1 MAQDGSIPLRTFVYR
16 TLTFRLAFVTL
27 AVALGVVVA
36 TYLHQRSVFE
46 QQVADIALNELALL
60 MDRAARMASTDG
72 VSTPESIPVAL
83 RERLA
88 VPRLRTSGRFVYL
101 RISSPEMAHPLEA
114 IDPTYELPADVKG
127 TLRKQPVEPSSG
139 TVETRMLNADG
150 RPLVRV
156 IAPLPDMRAGQVD
169 LVFSISDHAIAQARA
184 ALGTAMAIAIGIVLA
199 TAALLY
205 PVILRLMGRLAN
217 FSDDLLNAN
226 VAALSMLGAA
236 IAIRDSDTDAHNYR
250 VTIYALHLGE
260 AIGLPS
266 EQMQSLLKGA
276 FLHDVGKIGIR
287 DSVLLKPGRLTD
299 EEFAMMRTHVEHG
312 VDLVRRSRWLAD
324 AAAVVGGHH
333 EKVDGSGYPTGARGD
348 AIPITARI
356 FAIVDVFDALTSSR
370 PYKEPLTLEAS
381 IAILEHGR
389 DQHFDGRLLDVFLA
403 LAPGLHRQYG
413 GREDDRIKR
422 EVETAARRHFRSGL
436 DTLRY

>member
-1 MAQDGSIPLRTFVYR
+1 
-16 TLTFRLAFVTL
+16 
-27 AVALGVVVA
+27 
-36 TYLHQRSVFE
+36 
-46 QQVADIALNELALL
+46 
-60 MDRAARMASTDG
+60 
-72 VSTPESIPVAL
+72 
-83 RERLA
+83 
-88 VPRLRTSGRFVYL
+88 
-101 RISSPEMAHPLEA
+101 
-114 IDPTYELPADVKG
+114 
-127 TLRKQPVEPSSG
+127 
-139 TVETRMLNADG
+139 MLNADG

-299 EEFAMMRTHVEHG
+299 EEFAIMRTHVEHG

-381 IAILEHGR
+381 IAILEQGR

>member
-27 AVALGVVVA
+27 AVVLAVVVT

-46 QQVADIALNELALL
+46 QQVADIARNELALL
-60 MDRAARMASTDG
+60 IDRAARVASTNG
-72 VSTPESIPVAL
+72 VNMAESMPVAL

-88 VPRLRTSGRFVYL
+88 VSTPRASGRFVHL
-101 RISSPEMAHPLEA
+101 RISSPELVRPLEA

-127 TLRKQPVEPSSG
+127 AFRKEPVEASSG
-139 TVETRMLNADG
+139 TVETRMLSADG
-150 RPLVRV
+150 KPLVRV
-156 IAPLPDMRAGQVD
+156 IAPLPGMRAGQVD
-169 LVFSISDHAIAQARA
+169 LVFSVSDRMIAQART
-184 ALGTAMAIAIGIVLA
+184 ALATALAIAIGIVLV
-199 TAALLY
+199 TVALLY
-205 PVILRLMGRLAN
+205 PVIRRLTGRLAN

-226 VAALSMLGAA
+226 FAALSMLGGA

-260 AIGLPS
+260 AIGLPP

-287 DSVLLKPGRLTD
+287 DDVMLKPGRLTE
-299 EEFAMMRTHVEHG
+299 EEFAIMRTHVEYG
-312 VDLVRRSRWLAD
+312 VELVRRSRWLAD

-333 EKVDGSGYPTGARGD
+333 EKVDGSGYPTGASGD
-348 AIPITARI
+348 AIPIIARI
-356 FAIVDVFDALTSSR
+356 FAIVDVFDALTSRR

-381 IAILEHGR
+381 IAILEQGR
-389 DQHFDGRLLDVFLA
+389 DRHFDGSLLDVFLA
-403 LAPGLHRQYG
+403 LAPRLYQQYG

-422 EVETAARRHFRSGL
+422 EVETAARRHFQSGL